1 MKRRNLLFYS
11 FLFLVGCTA
20 GNTNKNNPFAQ
31 SVTTKPEKLRVSIT
45 DVKGIDELE
54 RDYGALRSSLAE
66 ILEQKIEFV
75 PVQNYLA
82 AVVALQESQVD
93 LVLTGPSEYVVIRS
107 RTNATPVIAI
117 SRPHYY
123 SLICVRADS
132 NIKYVGELKGKKIAM
147 WDVGSTSGHL
157 GPTKFLIE
165 AGLDPKSD
173 VKVEMMRSEGLS
185 ALNKGEIDAWGGSAV
200 KYENFIK
207 ENNLTEKDLPV
218 LTKGPH
224 LPNDL
229 FVAGSQLNLEFVEQL
244 RQRLLNNQTKLINSL
259 SVVQE
264 GKFIGSKLEPA
275 KDSDYDMI
283 REVYKAI
290 GQGEFIH

>member
-20 GNTNKNNPFAQ
+20 GNSNKNKPFAQ
-31 SVTTKPEKLRVSIT
+31 SVITKPEKLRVSIT
-45 DVKGIDELE
+45 EVKGIDELE
-54 RDYGALRSSLAE
+54 RDYGALRSSLEE
-66 ILEQKIEFV
+66 ILEKKIEFF

-82 AVVALQESQVD
+82 AVVALHESQVD

-107 RTNATPVIAI
+107 RTNATPVIGI
-117 SRPHYY
+117 SRPNYY

-132 NIKYVGELKGKKIAM
+132 NIKSVGELKGKKIAM

-157 GPTKFLIE
+157 SPIKFLIE
-165 AGLDPKSD
+165 AGLNPKSD
-173 VKVEMMRSEGLS
+173 VKVEMMRSKGLS
-185 ALNKGEIDAWGGSAV
+185 ALNNGEIDAWGGSAV
-200 KYENFIK
+200 KYEKFIK

-218 LTKGPH
+218 LIKGPH

-229 FVAGSQLNLEFVEQL
+229 FVAGSQLNLEFVEEL

-259 SVVQE
+259 SVVEE

-290 GQGEFIH
+290 GQGDFIH

>member
-20 GNTNKNNPFAQ
+20 GNSNKNKPFSQ

-45 DVKGIDELE
+45 EVKGIDELE
-54 RDYGALRSSLAE
+54 RDYGALRSSLGE
-66 ILEQKIEFV
+66 ILEQKIEFF

-82 AVVALQESQVD
+82 AVVALQSNQVD

-107 RTNATPVIAI
+107 RTNATPVIGI
-117 SRPHYY
+117 SRPNYY
-123 SLICVRADS
+123 SLMCVRADS
-132 NIKYVGELKGKKIAM
+132 NIKSVGELKGKKIAM

-157 GPTKFLIE
+157 SPIKFLIE

-173 VKVEMMRSEGLS
+173 VKVEMMRSKGLS

-200 KYENFIK
+200 KYEKFIK

-218 LTKGPH
+218 LIKGPD

-229 FVAGSQLNLEFVEQL
+229 FVAGSQLNLEFVEEL
-244 RQRLLNNQTKLINSL
+244 RQRLLNNQTKLIDSL
-259 SVVQE
+259 SAVEE

-275 KDSDYDMI
+275 QDSDYDMI

-290 GQGEFIH
+290 GQGDFID